1 MMNFLVDIFGDRSAS
16 AVAAVLPMRY
26 LMGTFLP
33 VAAPY
38 MYKSLGYGCAKSLLA
53 FILLVIVPVPLLAI
67 VQPKVISTMHSME
80 AYKK

>member
-1 MMNFLVDIFGDRSAS
+1 MNYLVDIFGDRSAS

-38 MYKSLGYGCAKSLLA
+38 MYKSLGYGWGNSLLT
-53 FILLVIVPVPLLAI
+53 FILLAIVLFPLLAI
-67 VQPKVISTMHSME
+67 VQPKVVSSMHRIE
-80 AYKK
+80 AYK